1 MDFIGIYIVE
11 HLWTLI
17 HCLFSGPNT
26 QCRTISKL
34 TKWPQIPLL
43 PNIIKN
49 ERKNRLAV
57 ENARKTFPDSY
68 RIVYPEFLPDPALE
82 RRNPIRERLERV
94 DMLRRRAN
102 IYIPEFYTGKFS
114 IIFYSSPSPDNMQL
128 YY

>member
-1 MDFIGIYIVE
+1 MDFIGIYTVE
-11 HLWTLI
+11 HLWILI
-17 HCLFSGPNT
+17 HFLFSGQNT

-49 ERKNRLAV
+49 ERKNRPTV

-68 RIVYPEFLPDPALE
+68 RTVYPEFLPDPALE